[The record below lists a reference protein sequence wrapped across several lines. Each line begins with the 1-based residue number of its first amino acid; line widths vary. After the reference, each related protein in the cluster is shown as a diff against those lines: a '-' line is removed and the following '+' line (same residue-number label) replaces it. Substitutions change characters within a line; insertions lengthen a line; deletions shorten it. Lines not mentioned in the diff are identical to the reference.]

1 MEGRKTMAIRI
12 RENHLSGNQYR
23 AIIACTLVE
32 EKPTLSQ
39 RETENAPQNTPEP
52 ALRREK

>member
-1 MEGRKTMAIRI
+1 MAIRI
-12 RENHLSGNQYR
+12 RENHLSGSQYR

-39 RETENAPQNTPEP
+39 KEAENTSENTPEP
-52 ALRREK
+52 ALHREK